1 MHPARLINLA
11 DRPKEVKVMKK
22 YELMYILKPSLDD
35 EARVA
40 AIENI
45 HGVLT
50 NNGAKI
56 NNVNEWGLRDLA
68 YPIKKETKGYY
79 VVLKIE
85 ADVEATNEFDRRARI
100 NQNLLRHMIVVDQD

>member
-1 MHPARLINLA
+1 MT
-11 DRPKEVKVMKK
+11 K

-35 EARVA
+35 EARKA

-45 HGVLT
+45 HGILL

-56 NNVNEWGLRDLA
+56 SNVNEWGLRDLA

-79 VVLKIE
+79 VVVKLE
-85 ADVEATNEFDRRARI
+85 ADVAATREFDRLARI
-100 NQNLLRHMIVVDQD
+100 NSNLLRHMITIDQE